1 MSLRKKLSYGV
12 GHVLNDLSASMWFSY
27 LLVYL
32 HKVVIFEN
40 TVSGYMMLLG
50 LFLPK
55 IEIKC
60 LN

>member
-12 GHVLNDLSASMWFSY
+12 GHILNDLSASMWFSY

-40 TVSGYMMLLG
+40 TVAGYMMLLG
-50 LFLPK
+50 FYQKNRL
-55 IEIKC
+55 I
-60 LN
+60 NQY